1 MNSIGSAHKKTAYKV
16 LIIDDHPIVRQ
27 GLAQLINQESDFSV
41 CGDAGDIPQAL
52 NVIENSHPDIV
63 IIDLS
68 LGFTSGIRLIE
79 DLSQNIPGLPILTFS
94 MHDESIYAER
104 CLKAGAR
111 GYLMKQESPEMVI
124 TALRKILNGNIHISS
139 KVGSKLLHKFV
150 SRNTATSD
158 SPVDLLSNRELEV
171 FRLVGQGL
179 KTKKIARELNLS
191 TKTIE
196 TYIDHIKKKL
206 NFDDTRSMFMHA
218 VQWNMSD
225 SLD

>member
-1 MNSIGSAHKKTAYKV
+1 MNSIRSPHKKAVYKV

-27 GLAQLINQESDFSV
+27 GLAQLINQETDFSV

-52 NVIENSHPDIV
+52 NIIENSHPDII

-94 MHDESIYAER
+94 MHDELIYAER

-139 KVGSKLLHKFV
+139 KVGSRLLHKFV

-179 KTKKIARELNLS
+179 KTKKIARELSLS

-225 SLD
+225 TLD

>member
-1 MNSIGSAHKKTAYKV
+1 MNSIRSAQKKTVYKV

-27 GLAQLINQESDFSV
+27 GLAQLINQEHDFSV

-52 NVIENSHPDIV
+52 NIIESSGPDIV

-79 DLSQNIPGLPILTFS
+79 DLTQNIPGLPVLAFS
-94 MHDESIYAER
+94 MHDELIYAER

-111 GYLMKQESPEMVI
+111 GYLMKQESPEKVI
-124 TALRKILNGNIHISS
+124 TALRKILSGNIHISS
-139 KVGSKLLHKFV
+139 KLGSRLLHKFV
-150 SRNTATSD
+150 SRNTSHSD

-179 KTKKIARELNLS
+179 KTKKIASELNLS
-191 TKTIE
+191 SKTIE
-196 TYIDHIKKKL
+196 TYIGHIKKKM
-206 NFDDTRSMFMHA
+206 NFDDTRSLFMHA
-218 VQWNMSD
+218 VQWNMTD
-225 SLD
+225 TLN